1 MQKSPTTNPLPLLL
15 FFLAAALNILAETL
29 QSQTLI
35 YISKP
40 LLMIFLGWY
49 FWNNRQSNRFTNF
62 ILIGLFFAF
71 WGDTLLMFRTG
82 ASGQTHFFLLGLA
95 SFLLTQL
102 FYARAFWGYS
112 EKRGL
117 VQQKPLVAIP
127 FLLYLVGNSALL
139 WGDLPTT
146 FRLPVIAYSTI
157 ITLMAISCCNL
168 YSLLPNDTFKI
179 IMTGVLLFVL
189 SDTLIGISSFKTKI
203 PYSGLLIMSTY
214 IAAQYLIVKGTLRLS
229 HNS

>member
-1 MQKSPTTNPLPLLL
+1 MQTPPSNNQLPLTL
-15 FFLAAALNILAETL
+15 FFLAAMLNILAETL
-29 QSQTLI
+29 YAQTLI

-49 FWNNRQSNRFTNF
+49 FWSNRQKNRFTNF

-82 ASGQTHFFLLGLA
+82 ASGQTYFFLLGLA

-102 FYARAFWGYS
+102 FYSRAFWGYS

-117 VQQKPLVAIP
+117 VQRKPLVAVP

-146 FRLPVIAYSTI
+146 FLLPVFAYSTV

-168 YSLLPNDTFKI
+168 YSLIPNDTC
-179 IMTGVLLFVL
+179 LLYT
-189 SDTLIGISSFKTKI
+189 SPSPRDRTRSRMPSS
-203 PYSGLLIMSTY
+203 
-214 IAAQYLIVKGTLRLS
+214 A
-229 HNS
+229 